1 METQLTQLKP
11 PFILVIVRIHGLSLY
26 NFSNMLK
33 TAGWSFTDETDLLK
47 WLPRLLTVIDN
58 YMLAEPNDL
67 ETEFAA
73 TVSKIQDINSESCFY
88 AKIAYKYI
96 KQKED

>member
-1 METQLTQLKP
+1 
-11 PFILVIVRIHGLSLY
+11 
-26 NFSNMLK
+26 MLK

-73 TVSKIQDINSESCFY
+73 TVSKIQDINSESCFC

-96 KQKED
+96 KQKEY

>member
-1 METQLTQLKP
+1 
-11 PFILVIVRIHGLSLY
+11 
-26 NFSNMLK
+26 
-33 TAGWSFTDETDLLK
+33 
-47 WLPRLLTVIDN
+47 
-58 YMLAEPNDL
+58 MLAEPNDL

-96 KQKED
+96 KQKEY